1 MAKTKATIY
10 NVAMRANVSLAT
22 VSRTLNNPEKVK
34 KETRDKVLKVIEDL
48 GYKPNAFARG
58 LASRK
63 STSVAVMVPDMTR

>member
-34 KETRDKVLKVIEDL
+34 KETIDRIRKGNIESHKDDETKRFEKWL
-48 GYKPNAFARG
+48 VKKNITIPLDINI
-58 LASRK
+58 
-63 STSVAVMVPDMTR
+63 